1 MDLEAVLLSDVSQRK
16 TNIVGHCLQAET
28 KKTVQ
33 MNLQNRKSHRCE
45 TYGYLGGKGGWI
57 NWDIRIDIYT
67 LLYIKQIINKDLLRS
82 TGSSTQ
88 YFEMTH
94 MEKNL

>member
-1 MDLEAVLLSDVSQRK
+1 
-16 TNIVGHCLQAET
+16 
-28 KKTVQ
+28 
-33 MNLQNRKSHRCE
+33 MNLQNRKSHGCE

-82 TGSSTQ
+82 PGSSTQ
-88 YFEMTH
+88 YFEITH
-94 MEKNL
+94 MEKTL